1 MMTFDDIAI
10 NHVML
15 GKVANRDEGGE
26 EGRKCPKL
34 VHYIVAVAR
43 TKQAWSG

>member
-15 GKVANRDEGGE
+15 GKVANRDAGGQEGQ
-26 EGRKCPKL
+26 KCPIL
-34 VHYIVAVAR
+34 VPYIGLVAR